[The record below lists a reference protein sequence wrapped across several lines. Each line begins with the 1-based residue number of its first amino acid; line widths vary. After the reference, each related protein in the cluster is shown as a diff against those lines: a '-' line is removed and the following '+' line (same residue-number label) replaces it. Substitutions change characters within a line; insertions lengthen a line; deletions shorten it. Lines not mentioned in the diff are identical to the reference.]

1 MGTTERHH
9 VRIRRRKRKG
19 EIRQRN
25 NVERKEEE
33 EKQNKKKKD
42 KRKEKRKKRLRKA
55 KQKAQKKKQQ
65 RKSDTRQTTTCG
77 TTEVSDACLINAV
90 EALNFEKNQIQ
101 NFFKQKARLLNHNK
115 TTGNKLSKNM
125 NFNESADYMLK
136 AIGGNINSPTCG
148 ENATVRNAAKLDNAT
163 KNYQAL
169 NNCSMTIKEACTMPD
184 TTIDPAKLEKCDEI
198 FTASKKAS
206 EDCRTNEAYTSDGP
220 AACTCWEKA
229 AEGIALAK
237 KEKCST
243 FGSDT
248 AKAVK
253 KQKKT
258 CITAFSVCK
267 KMQDAAIQLISACMS
282 GEVNAT
288 ETATTASAR
297 LF

>member
-1 MGTTERHH
+1 M
-9 VRIRRRKRKG
+9 
-19 EIRQRN
+19 
-25 NVERKEEE
+25 
-33 EKQNKKKKD
+33 KKANRKD
-42 KRKEKRKKRLRKA
+42 KKR
-55 KQKAQKKKQQ
+55 KQQ
-65 RKSDTRQTTTCG
+65 RGNGRQTTTCG
-77 TTEVSDACLINAV
+77 TDGVSDTCLINAV

-136 AIGGNINSPTCG
+136 AIGGDINNPTCG
-148 ENATVRNAAKLDNAT
+148 ENTTVRNTAKLDNAT
-163 KNYQAL
+163 KNYQTL
-169 NNCSMTIKEACTMPD
+169 NNCSETIKEACSMPD
-184 TTIDPAKLEKCDEI
+184 DTIDSAKLTTCEGL
-198 FTASKKAS
+198 FTASKEAS
-206 EDCRTNEAYTSDGP
+206 EDCRTNEAYTTDGQ

-229 AEGIALAK
+229 AEGITKAK
-237 KEKCST
+237 EEKCST
-243 FGSDT
+243 YGSNT

-253 KQKKT
+253 AQKKK
-258 CITAFSVCK
+258 CIQAFSVCK